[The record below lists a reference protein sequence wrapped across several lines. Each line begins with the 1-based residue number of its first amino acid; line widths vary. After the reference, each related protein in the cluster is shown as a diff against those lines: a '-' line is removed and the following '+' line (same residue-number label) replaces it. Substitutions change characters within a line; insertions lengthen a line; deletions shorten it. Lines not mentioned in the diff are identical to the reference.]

1 MRTTTYDPLKNL
13 LSFAGVL
20 ATGFAPDTFI
30 KVERN
35 EDAFSLVVGASGEAV
50 RTQNRNRS
58 GKVTVTLL
66 AKSQTN
72 DLWSAIAAGDE
83 LAGTGVAPFFLKEL
97 NGTTRVSA
105 ENAWLTRPAAIE
117 RAKEAGNVEWI
128 IECENLDMFA
138 GGLTA

>member
-1 MRTTTYDPLKNL
+1 MRTATYDPLKNL
-13 LSFAGVL
+13 LSFAGNL
-20 ATGFAPDTFI
+20 ATGFGPDTFI

-35 EDAFSLVVGASGEAV
+35 EDSFSLIVGASGEGV

-72 DLWSAIAAGDE
+72 DLWSAISAADE
-83 LAGTGVAPFFLKEL
+83 LSGSGISSLFITEA
-97 NGTTRVSA
+97 NGTTVVSA

-117 RAKEAGNVEWI
+117 RAKEAGTVEWVF
-128 IECENLDMFA
+128 ECENLEILA
-138 GGLTA
+138 GGLLT